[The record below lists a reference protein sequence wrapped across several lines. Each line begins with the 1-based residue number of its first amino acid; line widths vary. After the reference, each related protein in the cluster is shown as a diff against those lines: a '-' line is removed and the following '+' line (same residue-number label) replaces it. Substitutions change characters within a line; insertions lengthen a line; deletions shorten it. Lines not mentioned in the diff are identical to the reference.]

1 MTQDEI
7 PKDEIADDEI
17 LYRRVPL
24 NNPPTS
30 YFSENDGR
38 RQVESAA
45 FGTRLETE
53 GEYAGRYCLSVD
65 RARLCAEGP
74 AQTRGAGPDGSPAPF
89 GVICFSA
96 GLARAVPGVE
106 RVVADP
112 DPETNNPAHALV
124 CSEDFST
131 LGSKAERKAASRLR
145 NALAD
150 AVNAQTEEFW
160 VLLPPADSLA

>member
-24 NNPPTS
+24 NKPPTF
-30 YFSENDGR
+30 YFSESDGR

-74 AQTRGAGPDGSPAPF
+74 VQTRGTGLDGSPAPF

-96 GLARAVPGVE
+96 GLARAVPGVDL
-106 RVVADP
+106 VVADA
-112 DPETNNPAHALV
+112 DLDNPAHALV

-150 AVNAQTEEFW
+150 RVNAQAGEFW